1 VEHWVEFDAASAP
14 IEAAAALVGD
24 RGAPTPSRLV
34 LPSVVYCVT
43 ADEAANAVEAVVRDA
58 MGRPIGLDIETAASP
73 AEMTRL
79 KALTLSFAA
88 AKGKLAGLRKAKASP
103 PDIKTAAKDAKTID
117 AGRKMAG
124 QAALDPHRSSI
135 RLVQLYGG
143 GDKVYVVDIARTG
156 QGALRLLNGL
166 TVVAHNAQFELT
178 HLEHTGVELDR
189 IHCTLQAARLL
200 LGERR
205 MKLADAAADY
215 LGVALD
221 KDEQTSDWGAPNLTW
236 SQLEYAA
243 ADAVTVFC
251 LAQKML
257 PTLGRQTSAYE
268 IQLSAVP
275 AVARM
280 ELRGFRLDVAAHSRL
295 VEGLEGR
302 VCEAETA
309 YIDACLAHG
318 RDDLADAGLPKTPR
332 EKERLLETLLP
343 QDELDA
349 WERTPRNAALSTKR
363 TELQRAA
370 PDCPPI
376 AALIE
381 VVKLAKLAED
391 FGPTLAARVSSVTG
405 RIHAS
410 YRVAGTNTG
419 RATCRQPN
427 LQQIPRTSECA
438 DFRALFVPEPGNVL
452 IVADYS
458 SMELRAAAAI
468 SGDRTMTEAFRR
480 GDDLHTITAARVS
493 GKRPEDVTKAERQ
506 AAKATNFGSIY
517 GIGPYKLTL
526 SAWAGYGVKLSIDEA
541 RARLRAFEASYPGFV
556 RWRNNHYQR
565 CVDRR
570 CIVIGRDAARGVGRL
585 FPKSRLKQGR
595 SFYTTS
601 ANLPVQGACADAA
614 MLALAYVDERLFEA
628 GIDGGPVAW
637 LHDEI
642 VVEVCVEDADRAV
655 EIVKQSMIDGFAET
669 FPGAPLNGL
678 VEPHIG
684 MNWGTAKGGEKRTA
698 TVATPEPNS
707 RLVYETHVKLIRG
720 DFAGGSTEPELRAI
734 EHTVFAYRRDYP
746 NASLEAAK
754 TAVLAAIK
762 RSSMRKAP
770 AP

>member
-1 VEHWVEFDAASAP
+1 MEQWVEDEADAIAETAP
-14 IEAAAALVGD
+14 AAAPL
-24 RGAPTPSRLV
+24 RSRLV
-34 LPSVVYCVT
+34 LPPVAYCVT
-43 ADEAANAVEAVVRDA
+43 ADEAASAVEAVMRDA
-58 MGRPIGLDIETAASP
+58 RGRSIGLDIETAAHP
-73 AEMTRL
+73 AERARL
-79 KALTLSFAA
+79 KALTLSLEA
-88 AKGKLAGLRKAKASP
+88 AKGKLAALKKAKVPAA
-103 PDIKTAAKDAKTID
+103 DIQAAAKQTKALE
-117 AGRKMAG
+117 ACRKMAG

-143 GDKVYVVDIARTG
+143 GDKVYVVDIGRAG
-156 QGALRLLNGL
+156 QDALRLLDGL
-166 TVVAHNAQFELT
+166 NIVAHNAQFELK
-178 HLEHTGVELDR
+178 HLEHAGVELGE
-189 IHCTLQAARLL
+189 IHCTMQAARLL

-205 MKLADAAADY
+205 MSLADACADY
-215 LGVALD
+215 LDVVLD
-221 KDEQTSDWGAPNLTW
+221 KAEQAGDWNAPGLTR

-243 ADAVTVFC
+243 ADAVAVFR
-251 LAQKML
+251 LALKIL
-257 PTLGRQTSAYE
+257 PTLGVQRGAYQ

-295 VEGLEGR
+295 VEDLECR
-302 VCEAETA
+302 VHEAETA
-309 YIDACLAHG
+309 YVDTCRVNG

-349 WERTPRNAALSTKR
+349 WERTPRNGALSTKR

-370 PDCPPI
+370 PDYPPI

-391 FGPTLAARVSSVTG
+391 FGPTLAARVSKVTG
-405 RIHAS
+405 RVHAS
-410 YRVAGTNTG
+410 YQVAGANTG

-427 LQQIPRTSECA
+427 LQQIPRSSERA
-438 DFRALFVPEPGNVL
+438 DFRALFVPEPGNMLV
-452 IVADYS
+452 VADYS

-480 GDDLHTITAARVS
+480 GDDLHKITAARVS
-493 GKRPEDVTKAERQ
+493 GKRPQDVTKAERQ

-526 SAWAGYGVKLSIDEA
+526 SAWAGYAVRLSIAEA
-541 RARLRAFEASYPGFV
+541 RAQLRAFEASYPGFV
-556 RWRNNHYQR
+556 RWRNDHYER

-585 FPKSRLKQGR
+585 FPQSRLRQGR
-595 SFYTTS
+595 SFYTAA
-601 ANLPVQGACADAA
+601 ANLPVQGACADVA

-628 GIDGGPVAW
+628 GIDGGPVGW

-642 VVEVCVEDADRAV
+642 VLEVADEDADYAAAILEQAMV
-655 EIVKQSMIDGFAET
+655 DAFVET

-684 MNWGTAKGGEKRTA
+684 PNWGEAKSGASRPEK
-698 TVATPEPNS
+698 
-707 RLVYETHVKLIRG
+707 
-720 DFAGGSTEPELRAI
+720 LR
-734 EHTVFAYRRDYP
+734 
-746 NASLEAAK
+746 SGAA
-754 TAVLAAIK
+754 AA
-762 RSSMRKAP
+762 
-770 AP
+770 